1 MTKKKYR
8 LPFVPALLLAVTLTA
23 AVCFLCYRGDN
34 RYTYPR
40 PQAGEGLIQL
50 DMAWYDQNPL
60 FYLVDGWEFYQDKLL
75 SPEEAASHTP
85 DAHFYLGR
93 YGGFDLGDPAADPHG
108 QGTYRLVLQTDGT
121 PRTYAIEL
129 TEVYSAWRLWVNGAL
144 LQSVG
149 MDDEN
154 APTPENGMAVFT
166 AAGDIEIVCAVRD
179 DSGFYSGMV
188 TPPALGSP
196 ERVGEML
203 DQRLIAHVSAC
214 AAAFAIG
221 LLCALGALRD
231 RLSRPAWALAFLCL
245 CFGLTTVW
253 PVFASLGLR
262 AAFWSMAER
271 LTYYLMFCALLWM
284 QGRTCPLPR
293 RITWPAYG
301 VGAAMCVLTLVQPL
315 LPVRTALPLYVISE
329 FLTAYKWFVALWLV
343 ATSAWALARGLRYSR
358 AQMVGACILATA
370 MVMDRLL
377 PVHEPVVFGW
387 FPEMAGG
394 ALVLIAAGIVWY
406 DTVRLYRE
414 SAALR
419 ARQELAEV
427 RLAACAAQD
436 KLQREYVR
444 ATRERLHESRSRL
457 TLIRHYLDA
466 GALGR
471 LSAYLDELAPSI
483 GTAGAGDYTGHGLID
498 AILSIELSRAHEAGV
513 YTELDA
519 EPLPEALPISD
530 DDLTALLMNMLDNA
544 VEACARL
551 PEDGEKWLALSILRE
566 GDDLSFICRNA
577 SPPPGRGPTAK
588 PDKLA
593 HGFGLR
599 RIRAVAV
606 KYGGMAAIEQ
616 DEESFSLTV
625 KINFC

>member
-1 MTKKKYR
+1 MTAKQHR
-8 LPFVPALLLAVTLTA
+8 LPFALTLLLTVALTA
-23 AVCFLCYRGDN
+23 AACLLCYHSDN
-34 RYTYPR
+34 RYTCPR
-40 PQAGEGLIQL
+40 PQAETGLIRL
-50 DMAWYDQNPL
+50 DMAWYDDNPL

-75 SPEEAASHTP
+75 SPDETASHTP

-108 QGTYRLVLQTDGT
+108 QGTYRIVLQTDGT
-121 PRTYAIEL
+121 PRTYALEL
-129 TEVYSAWRLWVNGAL
+129 TEIYSAWRLWVNGNL
-144 LQSVG
+144 VQSVG
-149 MDDEN
+149 MDDRD

-166 AAGDIEIVCAVRD
+166 ASGDIEIVCAVQD
-179 DSGFYSGMV
+179 DNGFYSGMV

-196 ERVGEML
+196 AQVGEML
-203 DQRLIAHVSAC
+203 DKRLAAHVSAC

-221 LLCALGALRD
+221 LLCAFGALRD
-231 RLSRPAWALAFLCL
+231 RLSRPAWALALLCL

-253 PVFASLGLR
+253 PMFGAFGLR
-262 AAFWSMAER
+262 DAVWSVAER
-271 LTYYLMFCALLWM
+271 LTYYLMFFSLLWM

-315 LPVRTALPLYVISE
+315 LPVRTALPLYVISG
-329 FLTAYKWFVALWLV
+329 FLTAYKWFVALWLL

-358 AQMVGACILATA
+358 SQMAGACILATA

-377 PVHEPVVFGW
+377 PVHEPVVLGW

-394 ALVLIAAGIVWY
+394 ALVLVAAGIVWY

-419 ARQELAEV
+419 AQQQLHEV
-427 RLAACAAQD
+427 QLAAHAAQD

-444 ATRERLHESRSRL
+444 ATRERLHESRARL

-466 GALGR
+466 GALER
-471 LSAYLDELAPSI
+471 LSDYLDELAPAI

-498 AILSIELSRAHEAGV
+498 AILTIQLSRAHDAGV

-519 EPLPEALPISD
+519 ASLPETLPVSD
-530 DDLTALLMNMLDNA
+530 DDLTALLMNLLDNA
-544 VEACARL
+544 LEACLRL
-551 PEDGEKWLALSILRE
+551 PADEDKWLAFSVLREGTYLSFTCRNAAPPPEDG
-566 GDDLSFICRNA
+566 
-577 SPPPGRGPTAK
+577 PTSK

-599 RIRAVAV
+599 RIRAVAE
-606 KYGGMAAIEQ
+606 KYGGFTEIER
-616 DEESFSLTV
+616 DEESFSITV
-625 KINFC
+625 KIKFC